1 MELPDELWEH
11 IKDFTF
17 DWKRSHKQKLQQ
29 SFGKIK
35 NCYYSYLLY
44 SSEHPP
50 WSEHML
56 NLGDIILKGEP
67 LVEIEKKPN
76 DGGWIY
82 HYGWSKHTGSWSDEP

>member
-1 MELPDELWEH
+1 MELPDELWEL
-11 IKDFTF
+11 IKDFAF

-35 NCYYSYLLY
+35 YCYYSYLLY

-50 WSEHML
+50 WSEQMI
-56 NLGDIILKGEP
+56 NINDNEREP

-76 DGGWIY
+76 DSGWLY
-82 HYGWSKHTGSWSDEP
+82 HFGWSKKKGHELD

>member
-11 IKDFTF
+11 IKDFAF

-35 NCYYSYLLY
+35 HCYYSYLLY

-50 WSEHML
+50 WSEQMI
-56 NLGDIILKGEP
+56 NINDNEREP

-76 DGGWIY
+76 DSGWLY
-82 HYGWSKHTGSWSDEP
+82 HFGWSKKKGHELD

>member
-11 IKDFTF
+11 IKDFAF
-17 DWKRSHKQKLQQ
+17 DWKRNHKKKLQQ

-50 WSEHML
+50 WSEHMM
-56 NLGDIILKGEP
+56 NLSDTILKGEP

-76 DGGWIY
+76 GGNWIY
-82 HYGWSKHTGSWSDEP
+82 HFGWSKKTGRELD

>member
-1 MELPDELWEH
+1 MELPDELWEL
-11 IKDFTF
+11 IKDFAF

-35 NCYYSYLLY
+35 YCYYSYLLY

-50 WSEHML
+50 WSEQMI
-56 NLGDIILKGEP
+56 NINDNEREP

-76 DGGWIY
+76 DSGWLY
-82 HYGWSKHTGSWSDEP
+82 HFG

>member
-29 SFGKIK
+29 SFVKIK

-50 WSEHML
+50 WSEHMI
-56 NLGDIILKGEP
+56 NINDNEREP

-76 DGGWIY
+76 DSGWLY
-82 HYGWSKHTGSWSDEP
+82 HFGWSKKTGRELD

>member
-1 MELPDELWEH
+1 MELPDELWEL
-11 IKDFTF
+11 IKDFAF

-35 NCYYSYLLY
+35 HCYYSYLLY

-50 WSEHML
+50 WSEQMI
-56 NLGDIILKGEP
+56 NINDNEREP

-76 DGGWIY
+76 DSGWLY
-82 HYGWSKHTGSWSDEP
+82 HFGWSKKKGHELD

>member
-29 SFGKIK
+29 SFVKIK
-35 NCYYSYLLY
+35 YCYYSYLLY

-50 WSEHML
+50 WSEHMM
-56 NLGDIILKGEP
+56 NLSDTILKGEP

-76 DGGWIY
+76 DSGWLY
-82 HYGWSKHTGSWSDEP
+82 HFGWSKKTGRELD

>member
-11 IKDFTF
+11 IKDFAF

-35 NCYYSYLLY
+35 HCYYSYLLY

-50 WSEHML
+50 WSEHMM
-56 NLGDIILKGEP
+56 NLSDTILKGEP

-76 DGGWIY
+76 DSGWLY
-82 HYGWSKHTGSWSDEP
+82 HFGWSKKKGHELD

>member
-1 MELPDELWEH
+1 MELPDELWEL
-11 IKDFTF
+11 IKDFAF

-29 SFGKIK
+29 SFVKIK

-50 WSEHML
+50 WSEQMI
-56 NLGDIILKGEP
+56 NINDNEREP

-76 DGGWIY
+76 DSGWLY
-82 HYGWSKHTGSWSDEP
+82 HFGWSKKTGRELD